1 MKKRFIVP
9 AICLLLIVST
19 AFFVS
24 SVHENKNIE
33 TTKFYVGVTF
43 CGNTT
48 TEAKMPIDRVKDFT
62 NLFVPYSGPVSKN
75 ETAMTEICEYAV
87 AADLNII

>member
-1 MKKRFIVP
+1 M
-9 AICLLLIVST
+9 L
-19 AFFVS
+19 
-24 SVHENKNIE
+24 
-33 TTKFYVGVTF
+33 
-43 CGNTT
+43 
-48 TEAKMPIDRVKDFT
+48 IDRVKDFT